1 MYLINRV
8 IDRFIEEMGFLRDHF
23 YFLMFFIFFQFD
35 PNQANSKFFEGL
47 YINFANQDH
56 PNHTFIKQF
65 QRFQRSRFIPMI
77 KKREFLNFF
86 TFFILRLSGLF
97 FKNKYI
103 GTVKFNKFCQWKNT
117 SYKNERI
124 RHTGT
129 LTVLIKMKIERLR

>member
-56 PNHTFIKQF
+56 PTTP
-65 QRFQRSRFIPMI
+65 S
-77 KKREFLNFF
+77 LN
-86 TFFILRLSGLF
+86 
-97 FKNKYI
+97 
-103 GTVKFNKFCQWKNT
+103 KFNDFKEVDLFP
-117 SYKNERI
+117 
-124 RHTGT
+124 
-129 LTVLIKMKIERLR
+129 